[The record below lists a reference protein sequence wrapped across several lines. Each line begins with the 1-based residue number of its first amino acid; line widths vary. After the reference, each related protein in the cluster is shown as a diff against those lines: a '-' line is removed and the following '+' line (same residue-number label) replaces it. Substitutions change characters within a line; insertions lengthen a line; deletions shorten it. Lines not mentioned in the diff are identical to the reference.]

1 MNHSFMK
8 SIITIFFLFASGILA
23 SAAERTPDIATQIV
37 PPTVEWSAKIAKLAP
52 AKPRV
57 TPKAQRKILMC
68 SLATGYCHK
77 VIPHVK
83 VVIDQLA
90 STGAFEVVHTDDVKL
105 FDAESLKEFDAVILN
120 NTCSK
125 RPTRNLFIDALAS
138 DPSLSDEQRLSK
150 AAELEKSLID
160 FVSNGKG
167 LLAVHGGVVFL
178 NNSDNFSEVLG
189 ASFVRHPKLQRI
201 TLTAVDPKHPL
212 VQAFKGEPFIHTD
225 EPYLFNKAY
234 DKKNFRPLLELDVS
248 KLDAKTQKAI
258 GPERRYVSWIKKHGR
273 GRVLYISPSHQ
284 PESYESGRMLQ
295 YYLDGIQYVLGDLI
309 CDDSVMKGL
318 KQ

>member
-1 MNHSFMK
+1 MNHPFMK
-8 SIITIFFLFASGILA
+8 NIIPILFLFASGLFVF
-23 SAAERTPDIATQIV
+23 AAERTPDIATQIAA
-37 PPTVEWSAKIAKLAP
+37 PTAEWKAKIAKLAP
-52 AKPRV
+52 EKSRV
-57 TPKAQRKILMC
+57 KPKAQRRILMC

-105 FDAESLKEFDAVILN
+105 FDAESLKKFDAVILN

-125 RPTRNLFIDALAS
+125 RPARNLFIDALAS
-138 DPSLSDEQRLSK
+138 DQNLSDEQRLSK
-150 AAELEKSLID
+150 AVELEKSLIA
-160 FVSNGKG
+160 FVANGKG

-178 NNSDNFSEVLG
+178 NKSDNFSEVLG

-234 DKKNFRPLLELDVS
+234 DQKNFRPLLEMDVS

-258 GPERRYVSWIKKHGR
+258 GPERRYVSWIKKHGQ

-284 PESYESGRMLQ
+284 PESYESARMLQ
-295 YYLDGIQYVLGDLI
+295 YYLDGIQYVLGDLA

-318 KQ
+318 